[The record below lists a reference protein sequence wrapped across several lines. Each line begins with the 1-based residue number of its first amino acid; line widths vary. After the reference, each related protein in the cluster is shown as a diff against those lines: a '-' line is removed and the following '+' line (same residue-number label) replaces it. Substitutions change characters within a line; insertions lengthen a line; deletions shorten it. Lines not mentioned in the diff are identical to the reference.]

1 MRNAVVGGI
10 ILALSVMASLS
21 GGQCCPA
28 PGAEAC
34 GSAQTNAA
42 ETVQT
47 ILKKLQNKANELTSY
62 QCKLDYVF
70 RQPLLESQTR
80 QKGTLQYA
88 KFEDR
93 SYLRI
98 DFRTMQQDE
107 EAEQAY
113 RQQFLFDGVW
123 LWHIDYPIKNAEG
136 RQITEPNQPA
146 DAFALASRRVPV
158 LGFSQVEELE
168 KQFAI
173 ELVKQEQPETTPY
186 HHLHMK
192 VLPES
197 VYKDDYVTIDFW
209 IDKKLTLPARV
220 TAVTTEQDVCE
231 IKLLTPQVNQDI
243 DKAAFAV
250 KVPED
255 FAVQTI
261 PLEKDKSR

>member
-1 MRNAVVGGI
+1 MRKTVVAGA
-10 ILALSVMASLS
+10 ILALSAVTGRAADP
-21 GGQCCPA
+21 CCA
-28 PGAEAC
+28 PTEAGC
-34 GSAQTNAA
+34 CSAQADAA
-42 ETVQT
+42 ETVET
-47 ILKKLQNKANELTSY
+47 ILRKLQKKAAELTSY
-62 QCKLDYVF
+62 QCRLDYVF

-88 KFEDR
+88 KFDDR

-107 EAEQAY
+107 EAEQSY

-123 LWHIDYPIKNAEG
+123 LWHIDYQIKNAEG

-158 LGFSQVEELE
+158 LGFSRIEELE

-173 ELVKQEQPETTPY
+173 ELVKPEQAETAPY

-197 VYKDDYVTIDFW
+197 VYKEDYVTIDFW
-209 IDKKLTLPARV
+209 IDRKLTLPAKV

-231 IKLLTPQVNQDI
+231 IKLLEPRVNQDI
-243 DKAAFAV
+243 AKATFAV
-250 KVPED
+250 KVPDD
-255 FAVQTI
+255 FAVQTV
-261 PLEKDKSR
+261 PLERNR

>member
-1 MRNAVVGGI
+1 MRNIVVAGT
-10 ILALSVMASLS
+10 ILALALVIGLPS
-21 GGQCCPA
+21 GRCCSPNKAGCCPA
-28 PGAEAC
+28 
-34 GSAQTNAA
+34 QTEAA
-42 ETVQT
+42 ETVDT
-47 ILKKLQNKANELTSY
+47 VLKKLEKRAAELTSY

-88 KFEDR
+88 KFDER

-158 LGFSQVEELE
+158 LGFSRVEELE

-173 ELVKQEQPETTPY
+173 ELVKPEPPETTPY

-209 IDKKLTLPARV
+209 IDRKLALPAKV

-231 IKLLTPQVNQDI
+231 IELLEPQVNQKI
-243 DKAAFAV
+243 DKATFAV
-250 KVPED
+250 KVPDD
-255 FAVQTI
+255 FAVQTV
-261 PLEKDKSR
+261 PLERNKQQ

>member
-1 MRNAVVGGI
+1 MRKTVVAGA
-10 ILALSVMASLS
+10 ILAVSVVTGLVRA
-21 GGQCCPA
+21 QCCP
-28 PGAEAC
+28 PKEGGC
-34 GSAQTNAA
+34 CSAQPDAA
-42 ETVQT
+42 ETVDT
-47 ILKKLQNKANELTSY
+47 ILKKLEEKATELTSY
-62 QCKLDYVF
+62 RCKLDYVF

-88 KFEDR
+88 KFDER

-123 LWHIDYPIKNAEG
+123 LWHIDYQIKNAEA

-158 LGFSQVEELE
+158 LGFSRVEELE

-173 ELVKQEQPETTPY
+173 ELVKPAPPETMPY

-209 IDKKLTLPARV
+209 IDRKLTLPAKV
-220 TAVTTEQDVCE
+220 VAVTTEQDVCE
-231 IKLLTPQVNQDI
+231 IRLLEPQVNQKI

-250 KVPED
+250 KVPDD
-255 FAVQTI
+255 FAVQTV
-261 PLEKDKSR
+261 PFERNKVL